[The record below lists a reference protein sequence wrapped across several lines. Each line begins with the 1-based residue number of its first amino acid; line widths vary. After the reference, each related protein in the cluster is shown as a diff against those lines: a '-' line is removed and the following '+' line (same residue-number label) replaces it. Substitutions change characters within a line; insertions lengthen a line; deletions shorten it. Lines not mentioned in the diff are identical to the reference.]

1 MGVVQLFLC
10 ECRGHGHIIVFFIFV
25 LGTDGMYALAMSH
38 LTGYG
43 GAAHDAEMAVKM
55 LVKICDHF
63 VHPSAQ
69 LRYARNSTSLL
80 LR

>member
-1 MGVVQLFLC
+1 MGMLLCFLF
-10 ECRGHGHIIVFFIFV
+10 FV
-25 LGTDGMYALAMSH
+25 LGADGMYALAMSH

-43 GAAHDAEMAVKM
+43 GAAHDAETAVKI

-69 LRYARNSTSLL
+69 LRYASISRALLLHNRSISRSLL
-80 LR
+80 TLVQ

>member
-1 MGVVQLFLC
+1 
-10 ECRGHGHIIVFFIFV
+10 
-25 LGTDGMYALAMSH
+25 MYALAMSH

-43 GAAHDAEMAVKM
+43 GAAHDAEMAVKI

-69 LRYARNSTSLL
+69 LRYARNGTSLL
-80 LR
+80 LLK

>member
-1 MGVVQLFLC
+1 
-10 ECRGHGHIIVFFIFV
+10 
-25 LGTDGMYALAMSH
+25 MYALAMSH

-43 GAAHDAEMAVKM
+43 GAAHDAEMAVKI

-69 LRYARNSTSLL
+69 LRYASIA
-80 LR
+80 

>member
-1 MGVVQLFLC
+1 
-10 ECRGHGHIIVFFIFV
+10 
-25 LGTDGMYALAMSH
+25 MYALAMSH

-43 GAAHDAEMAVKM
+43 GVAHDAEMAVKI

-69 LRYARNSTSLL
+69 LR
-80 LR
+80 

>member
-1 MGVVQLFLC
+1 
-10 ECRGHGHIIVFFIFV
+10 
-25 LGTDGMYALAMSH
+25 MYALAMSH

-43 GAAHDAEMAVKM
+43 GVAHDAEMAVKI

-69 LRYARNSTSLL
+69 LSLAKCFVVGL
-80 LR
+80 GVAADEDLGFKLCVTALNDDVAQVLVVKC